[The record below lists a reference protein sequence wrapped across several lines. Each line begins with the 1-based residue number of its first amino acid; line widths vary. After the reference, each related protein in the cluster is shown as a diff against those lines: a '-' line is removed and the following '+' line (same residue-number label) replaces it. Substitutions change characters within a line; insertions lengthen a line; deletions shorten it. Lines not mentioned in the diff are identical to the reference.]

1 MVSDMKKLLLF
12 GNNSEKS
19 ALMKILHKMGCV
31 EVSLAKKLDNTQYV
45 VDENKINEYTRK
57 LTQLEFLFDFLADAD
72 KIVAKYAKERN
83 VDFKPVRT
91 SGLLIPKMSLTFDEF
106 AKSKDVEN
114 EVFEIVNRLEKYSEK
129 IIELKSENTKYSSII
144 AQLTPYKAV
153 TAKLNSFKST
163 KNVIIALG
171 TIPQAS
177 LNQVAVLEE
186 KGAYVEVFKDEKA
199 INIAV
204 MYLRSSEEDIQAV
217 LAQMDFAVCS
227 LNFDGYASD
236 IINDAQRSI
245 KKNEEE
251 ILGARE
257 MANDSDPDIS
267 EMGKEEIKRLDE
279 EQSKLEDELRE
290 MLLPKDPNDDKNI
303 IVEIRG
309 AVGGDEANIFAGDLF
324 RMYTRYAETQGWKI
338 KMLDENPSEA
348 GGFAL
353 VSFKITGKSVYSKLK
368 FESGA
373 HRVQRVPRTEASG
386 RIHTSTATVLVMP
399 EAEEIDIEINPND
412 LQVDTYHSQGA
423 GGQNVNK
430 TESAVRITHI
440 PTGTVVACQTEKSQ
454 IQNREIAMQM
464 LRTKMYADKLAKQQ
478 EEIGN
483 ERRLKV
489 GTGERS
495 EKIRTY
501 NYPQNRVTDH
511 RIGFTVQKLD
521 RIIEGELDE
530 VIDALIHYDQTMKM
544 NG

>member
-1 MVSDMKKLLLF
+1 MKQRLEVAVKRLAEIDDELTSEEVMKDMAHF
-12 GNNSEKS
+12 RDIS
-19 ALMKILHKMGCV
+19 
-31 EVSLAKKLDNTQYV
+31 
-45 VDENKINEYTRK
+45 
-57 LTQLEFLFDFLADAD
+57 
-72 KIVAKYAKERN
+72 KER
-83 VDFKPVRT
+83 
-91 SGLLIPKMSLTFDEF
+91 
-106 AKSKDVEN
+106 
-114 EVFEIVNRLEKYSEK
+114 
-129 IIELKSENTKYSSII
+129 
-144 AQLTPYKAV
+144 
-153 TAKLNSFKST
+153 
-163 KNVIIALG
+163 
-171 TIPQAS
+171 
-177 LNQVAVLEE
+177 AVLDPQ
-186 KGAYVEVFKDEKA
+186 VSS
-199 INIAV
+199 
-204 MYLRSSEEDIQAV
+204 YLQ
-217 LAQMDFAVCS
+217 
-227 LNFDGYASD
+227 Y
-236 IINDAQRSI
+236 
-245 KKNEEE
+245 KKNESE
-251 ILGARE
+251 IEGARE
-257 MANDSDPDIS
+257 MANDSDPEIS
-267 EMGKEEIKRLDE
+267 EMGKEEVKRLEAEQE
-279 EQSKLEDELRE
+279 ELEVKLKEL
-290 MLLPKDPNDDKNI
+290 LLPRDPNDDKNI
-303 IVEIRG
+303 LVEIRG

-324 RMYTRYAETQGWKI
+324 RMYTRYAESQGWKI
-338 KMLDENPSEA
+338 QMIDENPSES

-353 VSFKITGKSVYSKLK
+353 VSFKISGKMVYSKLK

-373 HRVQRVPRTEASG
+373 HRVQRVPKTEASG

-464 LRTKMYADKLAKQQ
+464 LRAKMYADKLAKQQ

-530 VIDALIHYDQTMKM
+530 VIEALIHYDQSLKM
-544 NG
+544 AGE